1 MKTGST
7 LRQALPALRAAAMA
21 AAMACSA
28 GASSAADATLSITS
42 FSASAEAF
50 SGFYVYAT
58 EAHQSFSMSAAN
70 GDGATA
76 SDSYSANDW
85 YQGDNRLAQT
95 SQARATG
102 NTVQFTDA
110 FTQLGTAG
118 FNLGASALEDGLAN
132 KATASG
138 SQSGGFSLING
149 NGDAVAGSITFD
161 IYYDMAVS
169 PPAGSSPANDA
180 QTVFSLLTS
189 STAGTG
195 PSFSDGLLS
204 STPAQWHWRRL
215 GPFLMDGQPE
225 RRRLGVLHAERQRH
239 CCRDAGARTRQLR
252 AAGPGP
258 GRHHRMGAPPPG
270 LMTAP

>member
-76 SDSYSANDW
+76 NDSYSANDW

-118 FNLGASALEDGLAN
+118 FNLGATALEDGLAN

-204 STPAQWHWRRL
+204 STQPNGIGAVSGHFSWTVNLNAGDSAFYTLNGSAIAAAMPVPEPGSFALL
-215 GPFLMDGQPE
+215 GLGLAGITAWA
-225 RRRLGVLHAERQRH
+225 RRR
-239 CCRDAGARTRQLR
+239 R
-252 AAGPGP
+252 A
-258 GRHHRMGAPPPG
+258 
-270 LMTAP
+270 